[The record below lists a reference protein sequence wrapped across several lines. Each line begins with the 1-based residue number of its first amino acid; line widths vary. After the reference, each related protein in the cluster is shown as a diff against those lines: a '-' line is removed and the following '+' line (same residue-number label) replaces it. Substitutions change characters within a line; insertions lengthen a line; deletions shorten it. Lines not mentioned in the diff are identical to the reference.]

1 MRGVIQE
8 DGIHLW
14 KAREFPLIFLQPVH
28 EFPVWGKF
36 KLPSAKAAP
45 KFLLAEGEGKRF
57 FLTTTLPEAVP
68 AHSAE
73 KAARREL
80 P

>member
-1 MRGVIQE
+1 MGYTFGKHENFLSFFSSLYMRS
-8 DGIHLW
+8 L
-14 KAREFPLIFLQPVH
+14 L
-28 EFPVWGKF
+28 WGKF

-45 KFLLAEGEGKRF
+45 KFLLAGGEGKRS

-68 AHSAE
+68 AHGAE
-73 KAARREL
+73 KATRREL

>member
-1 MRGVIQE
+1 MGFTFGKHE
-8 DGIHLW
+8 N
-14 KAREFPLIFLQPVH
+14 FLS
-28 EFPVWGKF
+28 FFSSLYMSSLVWGKF

-45 KFLLAEGEGKRF
+45 KFLLAEEEGKRF
-57 FLTTTLPEAVP
+57 FLSTTLPEAVP

-73 KAARREL
+73 KAARRDL